1 MYPIAL
7 KDKGLSNALRE
18 YVFEWETRNDIRV
31 NLLIEGESNL
41 RLEIEQAIYRIIQE
55 SLANIAR
62 HSHASKVEFS
72 VKYNLENVEV
82 NICDNGQGFD
92 LDQKPNGI
100 GLRSMRERAK
110 SVGGTLEIKCSNGN
124 GTRVIIKIPTIK
136 QEEMS
141 GG

>member
-1 MYPIAL
+1 MIFNGTKKHLGEAENLVYEVIQELTFLIQEMYPIAL

-62 HSHASKVEFS
+62 HSHATT
-72 VKYNLENVEV
+72 
-82 NICDNGQGFD
+82 G
-92 LDQKPNGI
+92 GI
-100 GLRSMRERAK
+100 LGK
-110 SVGGTLEIKCSNGN
+110 IQPGKC
-124 GTRVIIKIPTIK
+124 
-136 QEEMS
+136 
-141 GG
+141 